1 VVINNVLKCDL
12 QTSFDDEGKLAK
24 RTFGIV
30 RRIDFSSDIRLDVN
44 PQTVMTI
51 LGADTIT
58 FPIQPL
64 SAAIVMGTS
73 KGKERVLP
81 ISMNINPVFTKT
93 GDICDLKFVEFEPNI
108 SDLSSPNLP
117 KWISKGAEKFLNN
130 NRRLKNKML
139 KLANDAAIKIRAKIC
154 GQ

>member
-1 VVINNVLKCDL
+1 
-12 QTSFDDEGKLAK
+12 
-24 RTFGIV
+24 
-30 RRIDFSSDIRLDVN
+30 
-44 PQTVMTI
+44 
-51 LGADTIT
+51 
-58 FPIQPL
+58 
-64 SAAIVMGTS
+64 
-73 KGKERVLP
+73 
-81 ISMNINPVFTKT
+81 MNINPVFTKT

-117 KWISKGAEKFLNN
+117 KWISKGAEKFINN